1 MLAKVAF
8 ALLSVASSVLA
19 HGNLQ
24 EIVVDTPPAT
34 YIPWLPFQDPYKPT
48 APERVGR
55 KIPDNGPI
63 EDVTSIDIQCNKG
76 AVPAALIA
84 TAAAGSKVA
93 LSVDLFLF
101 TSPNL
106 VLIPVFVSNWTD
118 WPTSHIG
125 PVITYL
131 AKAPSD
137 ITQWSPGNDKVW
149 FKIDEAGLDN
159 GKWAATDVLLSQ
171 NGLWTVTIPQSLQP
185 GQYLMRHEI
194 IALHGAQN
202 YPGAQFYP
210 SCIQFEITGSGSALP
225 NDSDLVSFPG
235 AYSGT
240 DPGVKYN
247 PYAGATTYPIP
258 GPPVWD
264 GTGSGTG
271 SGGSGGSGA
280 VSSSAATPSST
291 VVASSTAVATSI
303 SVVSSTVVAPSSSAV
318 ASETASA
325 PVETEASA
333 STKAPAE
340 TDVPTSAAAATSTAV
355 ASSVAPVSS
364 SAAASI
370 STTAAAST
378 PTGGAGGVAAL
389 YAQCGGANFNGPKGC
404 VAPYTCKDWNPYYS
418 QCVQA

>member
-8 ALLSVASSVLA
+8 AILSVASSVLA

-24 EIVVDTPPAT
+24 EIVVESPPAT
-34 YIPWLPFQDPYKPT
+34 YVPWLPFQDPYKPQ

-55 KIPDNGPI
+55 KIPDNGPV

-84 TAAAGSKVA
+84 TASAGSNVA
-93 LSVDLFLF
+93 L
-101 TSPNL
+101 
-106 VLIPVFVSNWTD
+106 NWTD

-137 ITQWSPGNDKVW
+137 ITKWSPGTDKVW

-159 GKWAATDVLLSQ
+159 GKWAGTDVLLSQ
-171 NGLWTVTIPQSLQP
+171 NGLWTVKIPQSLQP

-210 SCIQFEITGSGSALP
+210 SCIQFEITGSGTALP
-225 NDSDLVSFPG
+225 NDSNLVSFPG
-235 AYSGT
+235 AYSPT

-247 PYAGATTYPIP
+247 PYVGATTYPIP

-271 SGGSGGSGA
+271 NGGSGSPASSSDAPSSTIASSAEAASSTTA
-280 VSSSAATPSST
+280 VSSMAEVSSTKAAPSST
-291 VVASSTAVATSI
+291 T
-303 SVVSSTVVAPSSSAV
+303 
-318 ASETASA
+318 ETASTLVETGT
-325 PVETEASA
+325 PSETEA
-333 STKAPAE
+333 
-340 TDVPTSAAAATSTAV
+340 PTSALAATSTDAV
-355 ASSVAPVSS
+355 PSVTSSTGPPASSQVP
-364 SAAASI
+364 ASP
-370 STTAAAST
+370 STAAPST
-378 PTGGAGGVAAL
+378 PSGGAGGLATL
-389 YAQCGGANFNGPKGC
+389 YAQCGGANYNGPK
-404 VAPYTCKDWNPYYS
+404 VTCFVIPN
-418 QCVQA
+418 VNHN

>member
-8 ALLSVASSVLA
+8 AFLSVASSVLA

-24 EIVVDTPPAT
+24 EIVVENPPAT

-55 KIPDNGPI
+55 KIPDNGPV

-93 LSVDLFLF
+93 L
-101 TSPNL
+101 
-106 VLIPVFVSNWTD
+106 NWTE

-131 AKAPSD
+131 AQAPSD
-137 ITQWSPGNDKVW
+137 ITKWSPGTDKVW

-171 NGLWTVTIPQSLQP
+171 NGLWTVTIPQNLKP

-194 IALHGAQN
+194 IALHAAQN

-225 NDSDLVSFPG
+225 NDSDLVAFPG

-247 PYAGATTYPIP
+247 PYAGATNYPIP

-271 SGGSGGSGA
+271 SGGSGA
-280 VSSSAATPSST
+280 PSSSAAAPSST
-291 VVASSTAVATSI
+291 AEASSTAAASSTLVASNTIVAPSSSVAVTETAGAPVETGAPTESEAPTETETGAPISTPVATSTAA
-303 SVVSSTVVAPSSSAV
+303 VSSAAPASSSVVAPSSV
-318 ASETASA
+318 VTA
-325 PVETEASA
+325 P
-333 STKAPAE
+333 
-340 TDVPTSAAAATSTAV
+340 
-355 ASSVAPVSS
+355 
-364 SAAASI
+364 
-370 STTAAAST
+370 ST
-378 PTGGAGGVAAL
+378 PTSGSGAAL
-389 YAQCGGANFNGPKGC
+389 YAQCGGMNFNGPKGC

>member
-19 HGNLQ
+19 HGNVQ
-24 EIVVDTPPAT
+24 EIVVGSPAAT

-55 KIPDNGPI
+55 KILDNGPV
-63 EDVTSIDIQCNKG
+63 EDVTSIDIQCNKA

-93 LSVDLFLF
+93 L
-101 TSPNL
+101 
-106 VLIPVFVSNWTD
+106 NWTD

-137 ITQWSPGNDKVW
+137 ITKWSPGTDKVW
-149 FKIDEAGLDN
+149 FKIDEAGLEN
-159 GKWAATDVLLSQ
+159 GKWAGTDVLLSQ
-171 NGLWTVTIPQSLQP
+171 NGLWTVTIPQSLQA
-185 GQYLMRHEI
+185 GQYIMRHEI
-194 IALHGAQN
+194 IALHSAGS

-210 SCIQFEITGSGSALP
+210 SCIQFEITGSGTALP
-225 NDSDLVSFPG
+225 DDTDLVSFPG

-240 DPGVKYN
+240 DPGIKYN

-264 GTGSGTG
+264 GTGSG
-271 SGGSGGSGA
+271 SGSGGSGA
-280 VSSSAATPSST
+280 ASSPAAAPSST
-291 VVASSTAVATSI
+291 TVASSTAVASNIPVASNTAVTSSSGAPI
-303 SVVSSTVVAPSSSAV
+303 SAPAATSSAAASPVVPVSSSVVAPSSA
-318 ASETASA
+318 
-325 PVETEASA
+325 
-333 STKAPAE
+333 
-340 TDVPTSAAAATSTAV
+340 
-355 ASSVAPVSS
+355 
-364 SAAASI
+364 
-370 STTAAAST
+370 TAAPST
-378 PTGGAGGVAAL
+378 PTGSTGSLAAL
-389 YAQCGGANFNGPKGC
+389 YAQCGGTNFNGPKGC

>member
-24 EIVVDTPPAT
+24 EIVVENPPAT
-34 YIPWLPFQDPYKPT
+34 YIPWLPFQDPYKTPS
-48 APERVGR
+48 PDRVGR
-55 KIPDNGPI
+55 KIPDNGPV

-84 TAAAGSKVA
+84 TAAAGSNVA
-93 LSVDLFLF
+93 L
-101 TSPNL
+101 
-106 VLIPVFVSNWTD
+106 NWTD

-137 ITQWSPGNDKVW
+137 ITKWSPGTDKVW

-159 GKWAATDVLLSQ
+159 GKWAGTDVLLSQ
-171 NGLWTVTIPQSLQP
+171 NGLWTVKIPQNLQP

-210 SCIQFEITGSGSALP
+210 SCIQFEITGSGTALP

-235 AYSGT
+235 AYSPT

-258 GPPVWD
+258 GPPVWN
-264 GTGSGTG
+264 GAGSGTG
-271 SGGSGGSGA
+271 NGGSGSPA
-280 VSSSAATPSST
+280 SSVAAPSST
-291 VVASSTAVATSI
+291 AAASSTQAASSVVVSSTAV
-303 SVVSSTVVAPSSSAV
+303 VSSTEAAPSTSA
-318 ASETASA
+318 ASTETASA
-325 PVETEASA
+325 PVETEPSTSAPAVTSTDAAPSA
-333 STKAPAE
+333 S
-340 TDVPTSAAAATSTAV
+340 SST
-355 ASSVAPVSS
+355 VAPVSS
-364 SAAASI
+364 QAPAPSSAAAP
-370 STTAAAST
+370 STTAAPST
-378 PTGGAGGVAAL
+378 PTGGAGALAAL
-389 YAQCGGANFNGPKGC
+389 YAQCGGNNYNGPKDC
-404 VAPYTCKDWNPYYS
+404 VSPYVCKEWNPYYS

>member
-1 MLAKVAF
+1 MLAKAVF

-24 EIVVDTPPAT
+24 EIVVESPAGT
-34 YIPWLPFQDPYKPT
+34 FIPWLPFQDPYKNPL
-48 APERVGR
+48 PERVGR
-55 KIPDNGPI
+55 KIPDNGPV

-93 LSVDLFLF
+93 L
-101 TSPNL
+101 
-106 VLIPVFVSNWTD
+106 NWTD

-131 AKAPSD
+131 ARAPSD
-137 ITQWSPGNDKVW
+137 ITQWSPGSDKVW
-149 FKIDEAGLDN
+149 FKIDEAGLEN
-159 GKWAATDVLLSQ
+159 GKWAGTDVLLSQ
-171 NGLWTVTIPQSLQP
+171 NGLWTVTIPENLKP
-185 GQYLMRHEI
+185 GQYLLRHEI

-210 SCIQFEITGSGSALP
+210 SCTQFEITGSGSALP

-235 AYSGT
+235 AYSPT

-247 PYAGATTYPIP
+247 PYVGATTYPIP

-271 SGGSGGSGA
+271 NAGSGA
-280 VSSSAATPSST
+280 ASSSAAAPSST
-291 VVASSTAVATSI
+291 VAASSI
-303 SVVSSTVVAPSSSAV
+303 PVVSSTAAAPSSSA
-318 ASETASA
+318 AATETDSTPVETEAPAETEA
-325 PVETEASA
+325 PVETEVS
-333 STKAPAE
+333 SS
-340 TDVPTSAAAATSTAV
+340 VPVATSTAV
-355 ASSVAPVSS
+355 ASSAAPTPSSAPSS
-364 SAAASI
+364 SAA
-370 STTAAAST
+370 TTAPAT
-378 PTGGAGGVAAL
+378 PTGGAGGLAAL
-389 YAQCGGANFNGPKGC
+389 YAQCGGSNFNGPKGC
-404 VAPYTCKDWNPYYS
+404 VAPYTCKEWNPYYS